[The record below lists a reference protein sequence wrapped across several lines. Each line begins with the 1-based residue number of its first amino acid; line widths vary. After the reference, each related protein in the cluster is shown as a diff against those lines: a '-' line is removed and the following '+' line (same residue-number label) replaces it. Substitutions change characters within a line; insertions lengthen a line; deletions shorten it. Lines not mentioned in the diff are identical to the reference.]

1 MIKNQQKKTS
11 PQKLRELRN
20 LEREKVNKY
29 KQALQKSQQLLV
41 EEREKNGQ
49 PKPQTQKCRD
59 FH

>member
-41 EEREKNGQ
+41 EEREKSGQ